1 MSLGGLL
8 VAVVAL
14 VPTGGDKPTARE
26 QAIWS
31 HAQSRLEQQI
41 DIWFEDGEFPKAIH
55 ALRFENNLF
64 PSNYEVATN
73 LGWMQEN
80 VEDYPSATATYERY
94 LKLNPQDPDAALPLA
109 TMLLN
114 RKQYDRI
121 PSLLEPA
128 IKRSKPSPHPNT
140 FRVLAHA
147 HERLGHLQDSK
158 RVWETY
164 LRLNPKDETAKA
176 NLRRVEGK
184 IKAAG

>member
-8 VAVVAL
+8 VAVVAM
-14 VPTGGDKPTARE
+14 VPTGGDPTTARE
-26 QAIWS
+26 RAIWQ
-31 HAQSRLEQQI
+31 HAQGRLEQQI
-41 DIWFEDGEFPKAIH
+41 DIWFEDGEFPKAIQ
-55 ALRFENNLF
+55 ALRLENDLF

-80 VEDYPSATATYERY
+80 VQDYVSATATYERY
-94 LKLNPQDPDAALPLA
+94 LKLNPQDPDAGLPLA

-128 IKRSKPSPHPNT
+128 IKRKPAPHPNT

-147 HERLGHLQDSK
+147 HERLGHLKDSK

-164 LRLNPKDETAKA
+164 IKVNPKDETAKA

-184 IKAAG
+184 INTAG